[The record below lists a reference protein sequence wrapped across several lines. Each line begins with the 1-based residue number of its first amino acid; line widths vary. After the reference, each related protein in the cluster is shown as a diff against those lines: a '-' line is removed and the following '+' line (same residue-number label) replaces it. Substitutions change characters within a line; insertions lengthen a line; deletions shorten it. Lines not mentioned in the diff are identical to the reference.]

1 MQVIHCHLLSHED
14 RGCMAMV
21 RWECPGYNETQ
32 PALCRDFLY
41 PVPGTYTRD
50 VALGYDAA

>member
-1 MQVIHCHLLSHED
+1 
-14 RGCMAMV
+14 MAMV

-50 VALGYDAA
+50 VALGYDPA